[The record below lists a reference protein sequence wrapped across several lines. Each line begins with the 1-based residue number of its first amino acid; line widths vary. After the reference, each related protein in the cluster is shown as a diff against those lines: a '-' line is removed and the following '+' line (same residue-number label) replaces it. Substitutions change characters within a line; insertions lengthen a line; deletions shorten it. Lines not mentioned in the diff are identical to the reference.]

1 MKLAVV
7 TDQISRD
14 VDTACEQIT
23 SWGGHDVELR
33 NVGVGPIGSNLSADF
48 LGDLVGTLEHWD
60 VRVAGIAP
68 QAFKVA
74 MDDAAM
80 RYHRRILLPAS
91 LHLAVLLKCPVVHI
105 GAPLRPAGAKDPCPD
120 EALEVLAEA
129 AELAGNL
136 GLVLGLENEPGSWAE
151 TSSQLAAIVRAVG
164 HHALQITWDPAV
176 SMMAGD
182 APFPSGLMTVRNKL
196 CSIRLRDVGMT
207 ASGYRGVLP
216 GDGMCGLDFL
226 VTSLVSDG
234 FTGSMALDP
243 RLVPKLEGARA
254 AYETVEKMATAA
266 RRAVRREASTWGY
279 ECSHGIR
286 RFPGF

>member
-23 SWGGHDVELR
+23 SWGGRNVELR
-33 NVGVGPIGSNLSADF
+33 VAGEGSIGSNLSAAF
-48 LGDLVGTLEHWD
+48 LGDLCSTLEHWD
-60 VRVAGIAP
+60 VNVTGIAP

-74 MDDAAM
+74 ADDPAM

-120 EALEVLAEA
+120 AVLEILAEA

-136 GLVLGLENEPGSWAE
+136 GIVLGLENEAGTWAE
-151 TSSQLAAIVRAVG
+151 TSSQLAFIARAVG

-182 APFPSGLMTVRNKL
+182 APFPSGLMTVKNKL
-196 CSIRLRDVGMT
+196 CSIRVRDIGRS
-207 ASGYRGVLP
+207 AAGYHNVLP

-226 VTSLVSDG
+226 LTSLATEEFAG
-234 FTGSMALDP
+234 AMALDP
-243 RLVPKLEGARA
+243 RLTPRLEGARA
-254 AYETVEKMATAA
+254 AYETVEKMIGAAKRA
-266 RRAVRREASTWGY
+266 RR
-279 ECSHGIR
+279 
-286 RFPGF
+286 

>member
-23 SWGGHDVELR
+23 SWGGRHVELR
-33 NVGVGPIGSNLSADF
+33 VAGEGFVGSNLSSGF
-48 LGDLVGTLEHWD
+48 LNDLVSTLEHWD
-60 VRVAGIAP
+60 VNVTGIAP

-74 MDDAAM
+74 MDDSAM

-91 LHLAVLLKCPVVHI
+91 MHLAVLLKCPVVHI

-120 EALEVLAEA
+120 AVLEVLAEA

-136 GLVLGLENEPGSWAE
+136 GLILGLENETGSWAE
-151 TSSQLAAIVRAVG
+151 TSSQLAAIARAVG

-176 SMMAGD
+176 SLMAGD

-196 CSIRLRDVGMT
+196 ISVRLRDVGRT
-207 ASGYRGVLP
+207 ASGYNGTLP
-216 GDGMCGLDFL
+216 GDGLCGLDFL
-226 VTSLVSDG
+226 VTSLVGDS
-234 FTGSMALDP
+234 FTGAMALDP
-243 RLVPKLEGARA
+243 RLSPRLEGSRA
-254 AYETVEKMATAA
+254 AYESVEKMAAAA
-266 RRAVRREASTWGY
+266 RRARR
-279 ECSHGIR
+279 
-286 RFPGF
+286 